1 MRVEAIEAIGF
12 TDPTGAAR
20 LSPLQTPAAAPNFG
34 EWVAGKVLEA
44 DGATRNAEGAVRD
57 LALGRSENLHN
68 VMLELEKARL
78 SVEVVVQVRNR
89 LLEAYQEIMRMQV

>member
-1 MRVEAIEAIGF
+1 MRVEAVEAIGF
-12 TDPTGAAR
+12 TDPASTAL
-20 LSPLQTPAAAPNFG
+20 LSPMQSPSAAPNFG
-34 EWVAGKVLEA
+34 EWMAGKVLEA
-44 DGATRNAEGAVRD
+44 DGATRSAEGAVRD

-68 VMLELEKARL
+68 VMLELEQARL

>member
-1 MRVEAIEAIGF
+1 MRIDGIEAIGF
-12 TDPTGAAR
+12 TDPAAVA
-20 LSPLQTPAAAPNFG
+20 LATPMQARSAAPNFG
-34 EWVAGKVLEA
+34 EWMAGKVLEA
-44 DGATRNAEGAVRD
+44 DGATRSAEGAVRD

>member
-1 MRVEAIEAIGF
+1 MRVEAIEAIGLQ
-12 TDPTGAAR
+12 DPASVAV
-20 LSPLQTPAAAPNFG
+20 LSPLQTRSATPNFG
-34 EWVAGKVLEA
+34 EWMAGKVLAA
-44 DGATRNAEGAVRD
+44 DHATRGAEGAVRD
-57 LALGRSENLHN
+57 LALGRAENLHN